1 MPVCISSVRK
11 TWSSLRNA
19 CRSAWSFV
27 LARDKN
33 LSLTICTTAC
43 CVGRRER
50 EGGGGGGGGRK
61 DSHYR
66 TICCYAT
73 SIADAYLQLFLKGMV
88 LSRRI
93 EMKQKFMTPGVV
105 CVSWREG
112 GATSTLTVNLQK
124 EE

>member
-1 MPVCISSVRK
+1 MPVGLPGPLSWHEIRTC
-11 TWSSLRNA
+11 
-19 CRSAWSFV
+19 
-27 LARDKN
+27 
-33 LSLTICTTAC
+33 LSLSAPLLA
-43 CVGRRER
+43 VWGGERER
-50 EGGGGGGGGRK
+50 GGGGGGGGRK